1 MDNSEPFRGAEQH
14 GAAYGASGR
23 RLRVLVAAHSHPK
36 LSNGGA
42 EISAWQLYQRLA
54 AHDATEAW
62 FLGCDRQRVLA
73 RAGAVFTQPF
83 EAREY
88 LYSPDECDWFRFANR
103 DINFPDAFQALLEEL
118 LPDVVHFHHYAVL
131 GLEAFA
137 HVKRAVP
144 AAKIVLTLHEYL
156 AICNH
161 YGQMV
166 TRPGRALC
174 YEASPLSCTRCF
186 SDKDASEWFLRKR
199 YIERFFGMVDH
210 FIAPSRFLADRY
222 IDWGVPEANISVV
235 ENLVRPH
242 EGQPRKP
249 VQPPAPLRIGFFGQL
264 SWLKGCDV
272 LLDAAELLE
281 DQKEHIG
288 FDIFGDYRSQPEE
301 FQKAFL
307 ERLARAGRNVR
318 FHGPYDQ
325 RQLDPLM
332 QLVHAV

>member
-1 MDNSEPFRGAEQH
+1 MDNPEPLRDAGQRDGAYEPRRG
-14 GAAYGASGR
+14 
-23 RLRVLVAAHSHPK
+23 RLRVLVVAHSHPK

-54 AHDATEAW
+54 THDATEAW

-73 RAGAVFTQPF
+73 RAGVVFTQPF
-83 EAREY
+83 GAREY
-88 LYSPDECDWFRFANR
+88 LYSPGEFDWFRFANR
-103 DINFPDAFQALLEEL
+103 DVNFPDAFQALLEEL

-144 AAKIVLTLHEYL
+144 AARIVLTLHEYL

-174 YEASPLSCTRCF
+174 YEASPLACSRCF

-199 YIERFFGMVDH
+199 YIEHFFGMVDH
-210 FIAPSRFLADRY
+210 FVAPSRFLAGRY
-222 IDWGVPEANISVV
+222 TGWGVPEAKISVI

-249 VQPPAPLRIGFFGQL
+249 AQPPTPLRIGFLWSIVMAQ
-264 SWLKGCDV
+264 
-272 LLDAAELLE
+272 
-281 DQKEHIG
+281 
-288 FDIFGDYRSQPEE
+288 RMRRTP
-301 FQKAFL
+301 
-307 ERLARAGRNVR
+307 GR
-318 FHGPYDQ
+318 G
-325 RQLDPLM
+325 
-332 QLVHAV
+332 